1 MQSPSCPKSGN
12 PKISG
17 SYTQGVHP
25 YTTNF
30 VLCRKC
36 SSPLSVTQHR
46 YCCVGISSRPR
57 QFILVAIF
65 WHIQNQKCRIN
76 GPVRHCF
83 NLLTIYHLKTE
94 SYLGFVNFRSILEN
108 CTEHIN
114 TFCGNIQIFF
124 ILQHVVYRIT
134 TLLRRDKR
142 LGDWFVSRLTS
153 RQGLLFQAKM
163 PTILWTAVEHS
174 YTGYI
179 PTAFCAYLVDSV
191 LRC

>member
-1 MQSPSCPKSGN
+1 MRNCFIAPLAMQSPSCPKSGK

-30 VLCRKC
+30 VLCC
-36 SSPLSVTQHR
+36 SPLSVTQHR

-65 WHIQNQKCRIN
+65 WHIQKQKCRIN
-76 GPVRHCF
+76 GPVRHSF
-83 NLLTIYHLKTE
+83 NLSTVYHLKTE

-108 CTEHIN
+108 STEHTN

-124 ILQHVVYRIT
+124 ILQHVVHRFT
-134 TLLRRDKR
+134 TKLRRDKR
-142 LGDWFVSRLTS
+142 LCD
-153 RQGLLFQAKM
+153 
-163 PTILWTAVEHS
+163 
-174 YTGYI
+174 
-179 PTAFCAYLVDSV
+179 
-191 LRC
+191 